1 MKTCAKP
8 PQKCGAASKKCS
20 AGSGLGTLLS
30 ISIPCFFGYC
40 PRFLGVL
47 QSRLMEAISTLKVGD
62 AAPEFSLA
70 AANGDQVVSLN
81 AVLRS
86 GPTIVEFLRGT
97 W

>member
-8 PQKCGAASKKCS
+8 PQKCGAAQKKC
-20 AGSGLGTLLS
+20 ATRLFVGRLLS

-40 PRFLGVL
+40 PCFLGVL

-62 AAPEFSLA
+62 TAPEFSLA
-70 AANGDQVVSLN
+70 AANGDQVVLLN
-81 AVLRS
+81 AVLRN
-86 GPTIVEFLRGT
+86 GPAIVEFLRGT

>member
-1 MKTCAKP
+1 LRE
-8 PQKCGAASKKCS
+8 AAAEMRRCS
-20 AGSGLGTLLS
+20 EEMLCRLCVGTLLS

-40 PRFLGVL
+40 PCFLGVL

-62 AAPEFSLA
+62 TAPEFSLA

-86 GPTIVEFLRGT
+86 GPAIVEFLRGT